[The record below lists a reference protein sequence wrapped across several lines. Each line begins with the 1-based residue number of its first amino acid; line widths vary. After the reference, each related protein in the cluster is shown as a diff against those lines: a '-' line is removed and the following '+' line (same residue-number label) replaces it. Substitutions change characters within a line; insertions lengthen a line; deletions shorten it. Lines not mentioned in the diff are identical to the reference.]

1 MGFFFLF
8 FKKTTCS
15 FIRNSRAGWK
25 HRLNCGCDN
34 RNSSTCDLYIRLW
47 VPTNPTLPNVE
58 IAPLEPL
65 NASLES
71 SNIFHL
77 TFLASGFYNIIMCTT
92 ICPVLLP
99 FTNQYAFIRKA
110 KKKLCWC
117 LPFLDLSHKFL
128 QNQIHITLFK
138 ETKSGSFLNQV
149 LPVP

>member
-1 MGFFFLF
+1 MLY
-8 FKKTTCS
+8 S
-15 FIRNSRAGWK
+15 NVRNSLRELSQSMVKRWVVIVFV
-25 HRLNCGCDN
+25 NCGKFWCLVRPN
-34 RNSSTCDLYIRLW
+34 VTNFQRCL

-110 KKKLCWC
+110 PQKTFWC
-117 LPFLDLSHKFL
+117 LPFVDLSHEFL
-128 QNQIHITLFK
+128 QNQKLLDLQK
-138 ETKSGSFLNQV
+138 RNLEVS
-149 LPVP
+149 